1 MIIRRRDF
9 LRAACT
15 TAAALGTGAAR
26 SADDF
31 PPVTEPRATDGDER
45 FEPDWNERLTITVGP
60 DKADLVGTAIASS
73 RPPSTTPPE

>member
-15 TAAALGTGAAR
+15 TAAALGTGAAL

-31 PPVTEPRATDGDER
+31 PPVTEPASHRRRRAVR
-45 FEPDWNERLTITVGP
+45 
-60 DKADLVGTAIASS
+60 A
-73 RPPSTTPPE
+73 